1 MKNLNNTHF
10 DKYVELFNSNGKD
23 AAIEYI
29 TQECKTDYLAFQRIM
44 RNKSSYVYD
53 RSTKKYRARN
63 NEDQFMSLEEL
74 STTKAASTKKEIT
87 ANANRDKVIFD
98 TILIGLMKDRLTEIA
113 KYILFEQ
120 SSKEIHIDSERLQRD
135 GYTLTVNALD

>member
-1 MKNLNNTHF
+1 
-10 DKYVELFNSNGKD
+10 
-23 AAIEYI
+23 
-29 TQECKTDYLAFQRIM
+29 
-44 RNKSSYVYD
+44 
-53 RSTKKYRARN
+53 
-63 NEDQFMSLEEL
+63 MSLEEL